1 MNWWGG
7 SNCAGLEDRAHG
19 NWQCLHLMLLR
30 WFWTALP
37 VSLAWLQALEFD
49 VRSTTGRILAKLEKT
64 AQRGLFLFLCFAVVV
79 PNIPLAMALT
89 LTLPIPIVHSCTPL
103 SPIWGS
109 MDVYSQRQCQV
120 ASVQSL
126 ACCSSAHAW
135 RSKWSHAYGTW
146 R

>member
-1 MNWWGG
+1 MMNWWGG

-37 VSLAWLQALEFD
+37 VSLVASSGIW
-49 VRSTTGRILAKLEKT
+49 RSFNNRTYPSQIRRDCTTRP
-64 AQRGLFLFLCFAVVV
+64 FFCFCFAVVV